1 MPGLLE
7 DSVKMVF
14 DFLLEKETIAVLPGA
29 HLLLAL
35 PSVLLPLF
43 FGIYTN
49 GGGLLW
55 YDEEPL
61 LLLQGIY

>member
-49 GGGLLW
+49 GGGL
-55 YDEEPL
+55 
-61 LLLQGIY
+61 I